1 MSNNKN
7 QQDLYQI
14 RQVFCVSCFVPPFQP
29 IPQNTMSFWQTK
41 KIRLREIDTEDTD
54 ILIDWRNDS
63 EAMRQLDLLPPLVA
77 KTWQKHLIERH
88 NTAPS
93 DDDNYRFLIEDN
105 NKEVVGGITTV
116 ACDRRVGT
124 FSYEVF
130 IEREF
135 RKKGYATDA
144 VGLILRYFFEE
155 LRYHKVTI
163 ATLSTNE
170 AGIALHSKLGYKEEG
185 CLRHLAYSGGKHGDL
200 TLMGLLR
207 EEWEE
212 KFPHPERFTDSGN
225 KKKLGF

>member
-1 MSNNKN
+1 
-7 QQDLYQI
+7 
-14 RQVFCVSCFVPPFQP
+14 
-29 IPQNTMSFWQTK
+29 MSFWQTK

-88 NTAPS
+88 NTAPL

-130 IEREF
+130 VEREF
-135 RKKGYATDA
+135 RQKGYATDA
-144 VGLILRYFFEE
+144 IGLILRYFFEE

-163 ATLSTNE
+163 ATLSTND
-170 AGIALHSKLGYKEEG
+170 AGISLHNKLGYKEEG

-200 TLMGLLR
+200 MLMGLLR

-212 KFPHPERFTDSGN
+212 KFPHPERFTDTGN